1 MKNKTNKI
9 LITGSSGTIGT
20 RLFEKLL
27 EHNHNVIGFDRNPN
41 KWSSKLNKLTIIG
54 DLLKKD
60 DVEKIPDDI
69 DMMVHLAANARVYDL
84 VIRPDL
90 ALENILSTY
99 NVLDFC
105 RLNNIEKVIF
115 SSSRESYGNR
125 KKMVAKETDVDIRLC
140 ESAYAA
146 SKISD
151 EVLVYSFS
159 KCYAIDY
166 VVCRFSN
173 VYGMYDESER
183 FIPLLI
189 KKMRKNEDVEIF
201 GKDKILDFTY
211 IDDCVEG
218 VVKCIEKFDKVKND
232 TFNIAFSKG
241 SNLVDVARHIKKNLN
256 SKSRILIG
264 KNRPG
269 EVVKYI
275 ADISKAKKVLGY
287 EPRYPLLAGLK
298 LAINWYQNNL
308 P

>member
-60 DVEKIPDDI
+60 DV
-69 DMMVHLAANARVYDL
+69 
-84 VIRPDL
+84 
-90 ALENILSTY
+90 ENILSTY

-183 FIPLLI
+183 FIQLLI